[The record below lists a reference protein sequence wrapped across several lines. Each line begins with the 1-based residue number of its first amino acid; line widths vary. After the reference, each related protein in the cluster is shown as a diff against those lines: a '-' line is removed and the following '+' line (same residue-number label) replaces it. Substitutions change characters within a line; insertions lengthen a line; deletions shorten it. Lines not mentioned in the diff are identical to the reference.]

1 MNKMYLA
8 QGYTGMSQSGDAV
21 GLPSKCFYCNLDSP
35 QDLQISDIMTPSTL
49 GLSRAGLNI
58 PLAEHSSYMPCA

>member
-1 MNKMYLA
+1 MNNMYLA

-21 GLPSKCFYCNLDSP
+21 GLPNNCFYCNLDSP

-49 GLSRAGLNI
+49 GLSKAG
-58 PLAEHSSYMPCA
+58 